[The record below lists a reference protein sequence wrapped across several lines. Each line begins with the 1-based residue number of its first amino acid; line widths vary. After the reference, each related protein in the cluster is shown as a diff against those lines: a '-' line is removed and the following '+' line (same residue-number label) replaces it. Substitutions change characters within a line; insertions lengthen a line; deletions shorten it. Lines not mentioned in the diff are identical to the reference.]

1 MDMTGEERI
10 AAPRDVVWA
19 ALNDPGVLKQCI
31 PGCQS
36 LDWVSPTTLTAAV
49 KVKIGPLSV
58 SFDGEIALTNIK
70 APHSYTISAEGKGGL
85 AGFAKG
91 AADVTLKED
100 GNETILHYD
109 AGTEIGGKIA
119 QLGSWIVGSSAR
131 KLAQQ
136 FFANFVAAVTGNQA
150 PA

>member
-1 MDMTGEERI
+1 
-10 AAPRDVVWA
+10 VVWA
-19 ALNDPGVLKQCI
+19 ALNDPVILKQCI

-36 LDWVSPTTLTAAV
+36 LDWVSPTTLTAVV

-58 SFDGEIALTNIK
+58 SFDGEIMLANIK
-70 APHSYTISAEGKGGL
+70 APQSYTISAEGKGGI

-91 AADVTLKED
+91 AADVTLRED
-100 GNETILHYD
+100 GDETILQYD

-119 QLGSWIVGSSAR
+119 QLGSWIVGSSAK

-136 FFANFVAAVTGNQA
+136 FFANFVATVTGNQA
-150 PA
+150 VA